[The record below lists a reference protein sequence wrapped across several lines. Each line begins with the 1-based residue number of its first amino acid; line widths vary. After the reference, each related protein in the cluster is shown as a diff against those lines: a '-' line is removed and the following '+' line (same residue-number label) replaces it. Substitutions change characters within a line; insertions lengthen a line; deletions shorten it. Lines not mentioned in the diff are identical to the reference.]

1 MLTKVPGAA
10 NVNQKDLKLL
20 FSHGK
25 IALEGLKELV
35 PERDGDMQGVKQPM
49 SVACDSHMIP

>member
-1 MLTKVPGAA
+1 MLTEMSGAA
-10 NVNQKDLKLL
+10 DMSQKDPKLL